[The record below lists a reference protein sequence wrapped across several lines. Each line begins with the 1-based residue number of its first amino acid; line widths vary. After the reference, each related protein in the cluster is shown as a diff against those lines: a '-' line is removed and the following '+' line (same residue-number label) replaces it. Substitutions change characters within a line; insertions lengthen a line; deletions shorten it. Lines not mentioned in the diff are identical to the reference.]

1 MLTGQASKLAG
12 HILFA
17 GLQHMLQVVAAVNRG
32 GHVMLLLLPMQL
44 LQLQHCCG
52 NCCCVAA
59 LLLPLPLSC
68 QKCVVV
74 GARC

>member
-44 LQLQHCCG
+44 LQLHH
-52 NCCCVAA
+52 CCVAA
-59 LLLPLPLSC
+59 LPLSC